1 MNYKLSIKLLISK
14 SFVEKQCIN
23 SDRYLYHSPKTNNYL
38 FINTFTIKK
47 KKKKKPLNS
56 TILLHF
62 YAVKIGLIL
71 FRQHK
76 IINFFH
82 FFLIDQP
89 KPCLNPGGNC
99 EFYQEFPT

>member
-47 KKKKKPLNS
+47 K
-56 TILLHF
+56 H
-62 YAVKIGLIL
+62 
-71 FRQHK
+71 
-76 IINFFH
+76 
-82 FFLIDQP
+82 
-89 KPCLNPGGNC
+89 
-99 EFYQEFPT
+99 

>member
-47 KKKKKPLNS
+47 KKKTTKQHNS
-56 TILLHF
+56 STLLRC
-62 YAVKIGLIL
+62 KD
-71 FRQHK
+71 R
-76 IINFFH
+76 INSFS
-82 FFLIDQP
+82 
-89 KPCLNPGGNC
+89 
-99 EFYQEFPT
+99 PT